1 MAKRSRRHART
12 MKTSPSV
19 TRIRC
24 PSTCGIPAW
33 KVEFS
38 RFHFRLMARFL
49 RQAPSL
55 AALRLILG
63 LTSTYDPDE
72 FFIDRIDDSRRNY
85 HSDDDFDDFDD
96 SAREDLFITDVAFSP
111 KHKEPALALGG
122 PDLQICFPRG
132 EQEQIRIASTE
143 HSHIAWSPK
152 GDMLAALDRELN
164 KVTLWRFK
172 KRLQPDLAIVQYE
185 LPSPCTLLTFSTD
198 NSTLAMA
205 HLKGIILAD
214 IRRRTGS
221 FSVLKGQPAGVN
233 QIAAHPREP
242 VLATACNDGTVRFW
256 DMKSQREI
264 KCYDW
269 KIGAVSAVAF
279 SSDGIR
285 CAAGG
290 QRGQIVVWDVD

>member
-1 MAKRSRRHART
+1 
-12 MKTSPSV
+12 
-19 TRIRC
+19 
-24 PSTCGIPAW
+24 
-33 KVEFS
+33 
-38 RFHFRLMARFL
+38 
-49 RQAPSL
+49 
-55 AALRLILG
+55 
-63 LTSTYDPDE
+63 
-72 FFIDRIDDSRRNY
+72 
-85 HSDDDFDDFDD
+85 
-96 SAREDLFITDVAFSP
+96 
-111 KHKEPALALGG
+111 
-122 PDLQICFPRG
+122 
-132 EQEQIRIASTE
+132 
-143 HSHIAWSPK
+143 
-152 GDMLAALDRELN
+152 
-164 KVTLWRFK
+164 
-172 KRLQPDLAIVQYE
+172 
-185 LPSPCTLLTFSTD
+185 
-198 NSTLAMA
+198 MA